1 MAKVL
6 VVDDEVT
13 MVQMVSE
20 MLRAEG
26 QEVSPCANGNTA
38 LEAIESQAPELVV
51 TDLNL
56 EKSRTQGLDILQKA
70 RTLHPPAIVI
80 VITAFGSIE
89 TAVEAMKKGAYD
101 YLEKPF
107 KLDDFKLFAQ
117 LALSYNKA
125 ITENIYLRKQRREK
139 YQFHQI
145 IRTSSRM
152 QEVFKL
158 IKRVARAD
166 RPVLILGA
174 HATGNALV
182 ARSPP

>member
-26 QEVSPCANGNTA
+26 HEVIPCTNGNSA

-70 RTLHPPAIVI
+70 RTLSPPAIVI

-107 KLDDFKLFAQ
+107 KLEELKHCVER
-117 LALSYNKA
+117 ALSYSEA
-125 ITENIYLRKQRREK
+125 VSENAYLRK
-139 YQFHQI
+139 
-145 IRTSSRM
+145 
-152 QEVFKL
+152 
-158 IKRVARAD
+158 
-166 RPVLILGA
+166 
-174 HATGNALV
+174 
-182 ARSPP
+182 